1 MFVERTLTSPLLETA
16 RHFPAVLVTGPRQ
29 VGKTTL
35 LDHCLAEK
43 KVHRVSLDSIPDR
56 ELATR
61 DPALFLQRYP
71 PPVLIDEVQYAPG
84 LFPYLKIEADRRQTG
99 GLFWLTGS
107 QQFELMK
114 NLSETLAGRVGIL
127 KLQGLSQAELAGRT
141 TAPAFLPTAEALRQ
155 AERTTAPVALMPLYE
170 RIWRGS
176 FPAIATSDVSHD
188 VFYSS
193 YLQTYIQRDVRD
205 LTRVGDEGTFLRFVR
220 AAAARSGQLLNMADL
235 ARDVEADAKTIKHWL
250 SILETS
256 GLIYLM
262 EPYHSNLTKR
272 LVKAPKLYF
281 LDTGLCSFLTRWTSP
296 QALEAGA
303 MSGAMFETY
312 ALAEILKGY
321 WHNAKTP
328 AVWFYR
334 DKDGKE
340 IDLLLEDS
348 GVLYPIEIKKTARP
362 MPQMVGQFSTLH
374 RLDKPLGPGALLC
387 VVERHLPLTADVH
400 AVPVSYL

>member
-1 MFVERTLTSPLLETA
+1 MFIERTLTTALRETA
-16 RHFPAVLVTGPRQ
+16 RHFPVVLVTGPRQ

-35 LDHCLAEK
+35 LEHCLAGRN
-43 KVHRVSLDSIPDR
+43 VNHVSLDSPADR

-71 PPVLIDEVQYAPG
+71 PPVLIDEVQYAPA
-84 LFPYLKIEADRRQTG
+84 LFPHLKIEADRRKTG

-107 QQFELMK
+107 QQFELMR

-141 TAPAFLPTAEALRQ
+141 RAPPFSPKASVLSG
-155 AERTTAPVALMPLYE
+155 AERTTTPLALMPLYE

-205 LTRVGDEGTFLRFVR
+205 LARVGDEGAFLRFVR
-220 AAAARSGQLLNMADL
+220 AVAARTAQLLNMADL
-235 ARDVEADAKTIKHWL
+235 ARDVDVDAKTIKHWL

-256 GLIYLM
+256 GLIYLL
-262 EPYHSNLTKR
+262 EPYHTNLTKR
-272 LVKAPKLYF
+272 LIKAPKLYF

-303 MSGAMFETY
+303 MSGAMFESY
-312 ALAEILKGY
+312 ALSEILKSH
-321 WHNAKTP
+321 WHNAKSP

-340 IDLLLEDS
+340 IDLLLEES

-362 MPQMVGQFSTLH
+362 APSMVRHFATLH
-374 RLDKPLGPGALLC
+374 KLDKPIGEGALLC
-387 VVERHLPLTADVH
+387 LAASHLPLASDVQ
-400 AVPVSYL
+400 AVPVSYV

>member
-1 MFVERTLTSPLLETA
+1 LLE
-16 RHFPAVLVTGPRQ
+16 
-29 VGKTTL
+29 
-35 LDHCLAEK
+35 HCLAGRN
-43 KVHRVSLDSIPDR
+43 VNHVSLDSPADR

-71 PPVLIDEVQYAPG
+71 PPVLIDEVQYAPA
-84 LFPYLKIEADRRQTG
+84 LFPHLKIEADRRKTG

-107 QQFELMK
+107 QQFELMR

-141 TAPAFLPTAEALRQ
+141 RAPPFSPKASVLSG
-155 AERTTAPVALMPLYE
+155 AERTTTPLALMPLYE

-205 LTRVGDEGTFLRFVR
+205 LARVGDEGAFLRFVR
-220 AAAARSGQLLNMADL
+220 AVAARTAQLLNMADL
-235 ARDVEADAKTIKHWL
+235 ARDVDVDAKTIKHWL

-256 GLIYLM
+256 GLIYLL
-262 EPYHSNLTKR
+262 EPYHTNLTKR
-272 LVKAPKLYF
+272 LIKAPKLYF

-303 MSGAMFETY
+303 MSGAMFESY
-312 ALAEILKGY
+312 ALSEILKSH
-321 WHNAKTP
+321 WHNAKSP

-340 IDLLLEDS
+340 IDLLLEES

-362 MPQMVGQFSTLH
+362 APSMVRHFATLH
-374 RLDKPLGPGALLC
+374 KLDKPIGEGALLC
-387 VVERHLPLTADVH
+387 LAASHLPLASDVQ
-400 AVPVSYL
+400 AVPVSYV